1 MFRNK
6 LPVQLTVATFSFF
19 VQCVT
24 KQSSDSVF
32 FFIYILN
39 NQCLGKGN
47 QTKLK
52 VEVD

>member
-32 FFIYILN
+32 FYISRIINVLV
-39 NQCLGKGN
+39 KGN

-52 VEVD
+52 VEAD

>member
-6 LPVQLTVATFSFF
+6 LPVQLTVVTFSFF

-32 FFIYILN
+32 FLYIYN

-52 VEVD
+52 VEAD